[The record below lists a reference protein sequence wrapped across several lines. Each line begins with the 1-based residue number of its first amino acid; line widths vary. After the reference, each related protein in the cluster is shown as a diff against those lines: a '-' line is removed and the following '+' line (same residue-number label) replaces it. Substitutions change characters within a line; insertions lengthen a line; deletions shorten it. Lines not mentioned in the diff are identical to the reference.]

1 MITPIVRHRLTLP
14 NPRFKRSLIGWI
26 DRFIA
31 DLPTAHD
38 PSRQF
43 KVESAEK
50 QAEALGGFRAYL
62 SELEH
67 DDARYFQ
74 LAEATGRR
82 VGAKNFAAQPFYEP
96 TPSARRLFYEAGLGA
111 PTPPA
116 ATLDL
121 LVSATVA
128 DVTREYQAHT
138 GELVQKR
145 EAAFADRDKA
155 QARADELEGADTER
169 DALTGQLDRAKQ
181 KNERLLARIADL
193 EGFLATIAE
202 DKRRVSVEGETGIYQ
217 APNKE
222 AGQLVYE
229 VGYREDG
236 KQRWKRLAPGASIE
250 DARAERARLASQ
262 QSDPDPGDAPD
273 DQAAEASQGAGAD
286 DDQQTTPEPVAA
298 GQEA

>member
-1 MITPIVRHRLTLP
+1 MTTPIVRSRLALP
-14 NPRFKRSLIGWI
+14 NPRFKRALLGWI

-31 DLPTAHD
+31 GLPTAD
-38 PSRQF
+38 NLARQF
-43 KVESAEK
+43 KAESARR

-67 DDARYFQ
+67 DDPRYFQ

-82 VGAKNFAAQPFYEP
+82 VGAKSFAAQPFYEP

-128 DVTREYQAHT
+128 DVTREYQSHVGT
-138 GELVQKR
+138 LEQERK
-145 EAAFADRDKA
+145 AAFAERDKA
-155 QARADELEGADTER
+155 QARAAELEAAATER
-169 DALTGQLDRAKQ
+169 TALAAQLERANRKA
-181 KNERLLARIADL
+181 ERQRARTADL

-202 DKRRVSVEGETGIYQ
+202 DKRRILVEGEKGIYQ

-229 VGYREDG
+229 IGYREDG

-250 DARAERARLASQ
+250 DARAERARLV
-262 QSDPDPGDAPD
+262 DPEHGGDAD
-273 DQAAEASQGAGAD
+273 EEAEASQDAGAGD
-286 DDQQTTPEPVAA
+286 GDQQTTTEPVAA